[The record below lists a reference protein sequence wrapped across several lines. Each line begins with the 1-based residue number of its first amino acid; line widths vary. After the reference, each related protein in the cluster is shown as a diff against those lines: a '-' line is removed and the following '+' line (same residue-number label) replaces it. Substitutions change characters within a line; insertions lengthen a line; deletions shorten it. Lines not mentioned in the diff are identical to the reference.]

1 MPVGTYGISEGLLN
15 PSSLLKSV
23 MEFEQRPEPECR
35 IDLAALLGH
44 GTEFHVPVHPSAITA
59 KNQALPTRGH
69 GGSTILN
76 GVVSEKR
83 RTSQSSGY
91 LVTEK

>member
-35 IDLAALLGH
+35 IDLAALLDH
-44 GTEFHVPVHPSAITA
+44 GTELHVPVHPSAITA

-69 GGSTILN
+69 GGSTTLD
-76 GVVSEKR
+76 GVLRKEGLPDPR
-83 RTSQSSGY
+83 AA
-91 LVTEK
+91 